1 LKPAN
6 EIQTFNEFALTE
18 GFQCNQYGD
27 KTHQEKWEMEI
38 VGNNLIFPL
47 ISSNFL

>member
-1 LKPAN
+1 VVKLL
-6 EIQTFNEFALTE
+6 EVTRDDGMFWM
-18 GFQCNQYGD
+18 D
-27 KTHQEKWEMEI
+27 THQEKWEMEI